1 MGTVRLS
8 VASSSLLSVSSPSLL
23 HGVLLLGTCRKP
35 LGEPDP
41 MPQLLQLGSVEAMLQ
56 AGPHLGRLRQL
67 GEKMRQRQ
75 RPGLSPSKRGQVGL
89 SQSGQ
94 MHKLS
99 LVHQVCLILELTCS
113 QS

>member
-1 MGTVRLS
+1 
-8 VASSSLLSVSSPSLL
+8 
-23 HGVLLLGTCRKP
+23 
-35 LGEPDP
+35 